1 MSDCRSGRC
10 YDRPVV
16 EQAHTFYYE
25 MPQRSSCSG
34 GSCAPRVEHWQTLS
48 VPPAP
53 YGSFCQGNT
62 CSPSDARAA
71 VMKSFDKVQHD
82 SDVNNNFEFTD
93 KDFSKALA
101 KAAKEGKPLVVV
113 YASDRTPGA
122 MNAAGDTVR
131 SAQASSVGNE
141 RWPVKGNAVF
151 VYADTDSAAKNPE
164 LSKLMNDKGIT
175 GDRARTIIYNAELG
189 ADGKAKA
196 VATVLNND
204 RSDFSGAQLAA
215 DIHSAKGYSRPL
227 AIKEVNDLAVKPKE
241 AVAPPAPPA
250 PSAESTDSKVENK
263 AGKADGPES
272 IEHRLTRKVKEM
284 ERLQQELEVMKKEM
298 EVLRKGL
305 AHPVVP
311 NAGRETA
318 PMPRQ
323 VEAKPADIK
332 PDVAKPGV
340 AKPDVSKTD
349 APKPVESKPKGPIG
363 IDLLKPDAPV
373 NPNAADQP
381 NQFENRRNQ
390 IQANFNRF
398 LDSENRRLEG
408 AVPTVKDD
416 HPTATKET
424 TKWLREQDDMNLLAD
439 GDIRNKL
446 NDLGTYFRTSGRLA
460 DEDAL
465 VQKRSEQWQD
475 LRIQA
480 GNPQDPNHKSK
491 QFMLYEFMT
500 GSHTD
505 GYKFGNANESRES
518 AGGSALRTDRERM
531 SVEAAEALTKI
542 VANPNVKHELS
553 ARLIAD
559 GLCNTKVPIA
569 ARIKLLDAIEPL
581 AKDAQN
587 QYLDG
592 HPRATAVAMV
602 VRSLLKSHQEK
613 ENNGDFQRAAME
625 KLVKMNA
632 EEGYGAIEFLSR
644 ESGSDTTRQHA
655 RAHLAKLAASVGK

>member
-10 YDRPVV
+10 SDRPVV
-16 EQAHTFYYE
+16 EQAQTFYYE
-25 MPQRSSCSG
+25 MPQRSSCNSG
-34 GSCAPRVEHWQTLS
+34 GCSPRVEQWQTLS

-53 YGSFCQGNT
+53 YGSFCQGST

-71 VMKSFDKVQHD
+71 VIKPFDKVQHD

-122 MNAAGDTVR
+122 MNAAGDTVQ

-189 ADGKAKA
+189 SDGKAKA
-196 VATVLNND
+196 VATALNND

-227 AIKEVNDLAVKPKE
+227 AIKEVNDVKDLAVKPKE
-241 AVAPPAPPA
+241 TVAPPAPA
-250 PSAESTDSKVENK
+250 AESTDGKAEKK
-263 AGKADGPES
+263 AGKNESPES
-272 IEHRLTRKVKEM
+272 IEHRLTQKVKEM
-284 ERLQQELEVMKKEM
+284 ERLQKELEVMKKEM

-305 AHPVVP
+305 GQPAVP
-311 NAGRETA
+311 NAARETA
-318 PMPRQ
+318 PMPKQ
-323 VEAKPADIK
+323 AQAKPPENKPAEAKP
-332 PDVAKPGV
+332 
-340 AKPDVSKTD
+340 D
-349 APKPVESKPKGPIG
+349 AVKPVESKPKGPIG
-363 IDLLKPDAPV
+363 IDLLKPDAPAK
-373 NPNAADQP
+373 PNAADQP
-381 NQFENRRNQ
+381 NQFEQPRNQ
-390 IQANFNRF
+390 IQSNFNSF

-424 TKWLREQDDMNLLAD
+424 TKWLREQEDMNLLAD

-446 NDLGTYFRTSGRLA
+446 NNLGTYFTTSGRLA

-465 VQKRSEQWQD
+465 MQKRSEQWQD

-480 GNPQDPNHKSK
+480 GNSQDPNHKSK

-559 GLCNTKVPIA
+559 GLSNTKVPIA
-569 ARIKLLDAIEPL
+569 ARVKLLDAIEPI
-581 AKDAQN
+581 AKDAPN

-632 EEGYGAIEFLSR
+632 EEAYGAIEFISR

-655 RAHLAKLAASVGK
+655 RAHLAKLAASAGK